1 MKKYAFPFIVV
12 LIGLSLLSCYHPQT
26 ATTTNK
32 TTQST
37 KKTLVKPVVAKAD
50 TLFSFENYTAGKLPS
65 DWSTHLTG
73 HGKPCKW
80 EVRDDSG
87 NKVLAQISK
96 ETEDYRFNIIV
107 NDSLIY
113 KDVEISVKF
122 KGVTGNNDQGGG
134 PVWRFQDADNYYVVR
149 ANPLENNFRL
159 YKVVNGDRHMLKS
172 ARINIETG
180 KWYTLKVSMKG
191 DKIKCFFDGKLALET
206 TDDTFTQSGKTGL
219 WTKSDAVTY
228 FDDFDLNKLK

>member
-1 MKKYAFPFIVV
+1 MKKQVFHLIAV

-26 ATTTNK
+26 SATT
-32 TTQST
+32 
-37 KKTLVKPVVAKAD
+37 KKAAHSSKKNFVKPVVTTAD
-50 TLFSFENYTAGKLPS
+50 TIFSFENYTAGKLPL

-73 HGKPCKW
+73 HGKPCQW
-80 EVRDDSG
+80 EIRDDAG

-107 NDSLIY
+107 NENLSY
-113 KDVEISVKF
+113 KDVAISVKF
-122 KGVTGNNDQGGG
+122 KGITGNNDQGGG
-134 PVWRFQDADNYYVVR
+134 PVWRFRNADNYYVVR

-159 YKVVNGDRHMLKS
+159 YKVVNGNRHMLKS

-180 KWYTLKVSMKG
+180 KWYTLKITMKG
-191 DKIKCFFDGKLALET
+191 NWITCYFDGKKELET
-206 TDDTFTQSGKTGL
+206 TDDTFSQAGKTGL

-228 FDDFDLNKLK
+228 FDNFKLGRVK